1 MGRILGGR
9 RIAGMAHYYAIDDAN
24 AALPEVEP
32 ILAALRDQ
40 RAELIELRDRAV
52 AETPDDGEPATEEA
66 AEALRLLRLRMQ
78 GLIDQMQAGV
88 VRLVELDITLRDI
101 STGLIDFPALLSG
114 QHIWLCW
121 RLGEPNVSFWHR
133 HDEGFDSRRSL
144 DDLPA
149 ATRPV

>member
-1 MGRILGGR
+1 MARILGGR
-9 RIAGMAHYYAIDDAN
+9 RIIGMARYYAIDEAN
-24 AALPEVEP
+24 AALRDVEP

-40 RAELIELRDRAV
+40 RAELIELRDQAV
-52 AETPDDGEPATEEA
+52 AETPGDDAPTDEA

-88 VRLVELDITLRDI
+88 VRLVDRDITLRDI

-114 QHIWLCW
+114 NHIWLCW
-121 RLGEPNVSFWHR
+121 RLGETEVGHWHR

-144 DDLPA
+144 EDLPT
-149 ATRPV
+149 ATRPA